1 MKNSLNLG
9 GPPPGQG
16 SAQGVHCNQKEAVHP
31 SWPVLFYKH
40 RSLIPVHYHLALCT
54 FNAEPSEGCVEGVF
68 SLAKRTCLT
77 SAGAHLPRPASPTA
91 SCLRTRGS
99 SGRCPTTY
107 DEILTEYRRRH
118 HTLLHQRRSA
128 CAAAFAAASNDFFVY
143 QIVLSPAVLWFD
155 KPTICFHLFYLY
167 TSDVQINPT
176 RRTRTDQIST
186 L

>member
-1 MKNSLNLG
+1 MQPKRSSPSFLAGAVLQAPLAHS
-9 GPPPGQG
+9 GPLPPR
-16 SAQGVHCNQKEAVHP
+16 AVHVQCGAVRGLCGGCLQ
-31 SWPVLFYKH
+31 SGKADVSDLRR
-40 RSLIPVHYHLALCT
+40 RSLAPARLSDCVMLAYSWQQWKV
-54 FNAEPSEGCVEGVF
+54 P
-68 SLAKRTCLT
+68 
-77 SAGAHLPRPASPTA
+77 
-91 SCLRTRGS
+91 
-99 SGRCPTTY
+99 Y

-118 HTLLHQRRSA
+118 RHHTSLHQRRSA